1 MNQDN
6 SSPLTVNSSALTYF
20 GTRSEVATP
29 DILIVSRV
37 FPPEPGGIQD
47 YVYNRCLQD
56 PRRAIVLTAAAP
68 DTKNFD
74 AAQAFPVY
82 RWFAPKFLHDLFAR
96 TGLWGGIIKQILY
109 LIESWA
115 IAIGL
120 FFRYRYRYIE
130 WFHGY
135 DFPALLLLSYLLPIR
150 YFIYLHG
157 DDLLCSDRNALI
169 RALFTLTLQRAEGII
184 CNSNFTRNYVKAR
197 FQFTTPTY
205 AINPTIRVEK
215 FGGQSI
221 LDSAASLRADIRKAH
236 NIPAQAVVILSV
248 GRLVRRKGFDRVIA
262 SLPSLL
268 AQKIDVYYLICGR
281 GAMESKLKAIA
292 SQLGVEQR
300 TIFAGYVP
308 DDRLASYYAAC
319 DLLAMPTFFDAQVK
333 SIEGFGIV
341 YLEAGFFGKPVIA
354 SRLGGVEDAV
364 CHGEN
369 GLLVDPN
376 SPTEF
381 ANSLLLLCQD
391 EQLRAKLG
399 HKGQEI
405 ASRQT
410 PHRVIYQAKG
420 EPL

>member
-1 MNQDN
+1 MNEDY
-6 SSPLTVNSSALTYF
+6 PLTFNPSALPYI
-20 GTRSEVATP
+20 GTHSKVTTP

-56 PRRAIVLTAAAP
+56 PQRAIALTASAP

-74 AAQAFPVY
+74 ADQPFPIY
-82 RWFAPKFLHDLFAR
+82 RWFAPKFLHDFFAR

-157 DDLLCSDRNALI
+157 DDLLCSDRHPII
-169 RALFTLTLQRAEGII
+169 RALFTRTLQRAEGVI
-184 CNSNFTRNYVKAR
+184 CNSDFTCNYLKTR

-205 AINPTIRVEK
+205 TINPTIRVEK
-215 FGGQSI
+215 FGGQTI
-221 LDSAASLRADIRKAH
+221 LDSAANLRAEVRKAH
-236 NIPAQAVVILSV
+236 NIPDDAVVILSV

-262 SLPSLL
+262 TLPQLL
-268 AQKIDVYYLICGR
+268 AQNLDVYYLICGR
-281 GAMESKLKAIA
+281 GAMESELKALVQ
-292 SQLGVEQR
+292 QLGVEQR

-308 DDRLASYYAAC
+308 DDRLSSYYAAC
-319 DLLAMPTFFDAQVK
+319 DLLAMPTFYDAEVK

-381 ANSLLLLCQD
+381 ADSLLLLCQD
-391 EQLRAKLG
+391 KQLRTKLG
-399 HKGQEI
+399 RKGQEI
-405 ASRQT
+405 ASKQT
-410 PHRVIYQAKG
+410 PHRIIYQ
-420 EPL
+420 PLPL

>member
-1 MNQDN
+1 MNKE
-6 SSPLTVNSSALTYF
+6 SYPLTLNPYPLTF
-20 GTRSEVATP
+20 LDTKSEATTP

-56 PRRAIVLTAAAP
+56 PDRAIVLTAAAP
-68 DTKNFD
+68 ETKHFD
-74 AAQAFPVY
+74 ANQPFPVY
-82 RWFAPKFLHDLFAR
+82 RWFVPKFLHDFFAQA
-96 TGLWGGIIKQILY
+96 GLWGGIIKQILY

-157 DDLLCSDRNALI
+157 DDLLCTDRNAVI
-169 RALFTLTLQRAEGII
+169 RALFTHTLQRAEGVI
-184 CNSNFTRNYVKAR
+184 CNSNFTRDYLKTH
-197 FQFTTPTY
+197 FQFDTPIY

-215 FGGQSI
+215 FGGQAI
-221 LDSAASLRADIRKAH
+221 LDAAPSLRADIRKAH
-236 NIPAQAVVILSV
+236 NIPDEAVVILSV
-248 GRLVRRKGFDRVIA
+248 GRLVRRKGFDRVIET
-262 SLPSLL
+262 LPLLL
-268 AQKIDVYYLICGR
+268 AQNIDVYYLICGR
-281 GAMESKLKAIA
+281 GAMETQLKAIA
-292 SQLGVEQR
+292 TKLGIEQR

-308 DDRLASYYAAC
+308 DDRLANYYAAC
-319 DLLAMPTFFDAQVK
+319 DLLAMPTFYDEQVK

-376 SPTEF
+376 SPTDF
-381 ANSLLLLCQD
+381 ADSLLLLCQD
-391 EQLRAKLG
+391 KQLRAKLG
-399 HKGQEI
+399 RKGQEF
-405 ASRQT
+405 AARQT
-410 PHRVIYQAKG
+410 PHRIIYQN
-420 EPL
+420 PHL